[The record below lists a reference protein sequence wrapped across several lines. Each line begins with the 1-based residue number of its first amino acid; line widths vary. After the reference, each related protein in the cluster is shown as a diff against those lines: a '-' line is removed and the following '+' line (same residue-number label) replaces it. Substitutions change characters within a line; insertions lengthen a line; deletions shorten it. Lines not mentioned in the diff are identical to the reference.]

1 MRNHNNN
8 FADLFSEL
16 LTVRSQYEAMRS
28 GGASF
33 DQRAAMID
41 RLHTLRHDVGIAR
54 RALG

>member
-8 FADLFSEL
+8 FADLFNEL